1 MFLLF
6 DSSTTDIKNAGTIK
20 IAMELIISF
29 SMILSQLMFQDIGLG
44 YMGWFNLED
53 VLMYNLMN
61 T

>member
-29 SMILSQLMFQDIGLG
+29 PIFRNVMFQDIGLG